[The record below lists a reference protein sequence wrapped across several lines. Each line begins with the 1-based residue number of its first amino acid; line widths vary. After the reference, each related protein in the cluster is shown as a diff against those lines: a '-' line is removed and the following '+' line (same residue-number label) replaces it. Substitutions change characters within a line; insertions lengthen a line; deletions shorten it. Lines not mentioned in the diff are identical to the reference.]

1 MAQIK
6 LLKIDPTYGIPLEFD
21 AASDEITLLS
31 FTVDGANGPVLSG
44 TGLDLN
50 SQNLSDVGNVTF
62 NDSSVATITVNA
74 TAFVADNLMFETKEN
89 VLTTAGAILFPV
101 VADTADEVD
110 AFRLPVYAGM
120 PTATPADG
128 GEGYLVWDSTGN
140 RLFAWDGAGW
150 EDLSTVASAK
160 AIDDEYTAGENITA
174 TDAVYISA
182 ADTVSKAECDVAAAS
197 LLLGFATATVASAGI
212 ASVRKIGKLAGFT
225 GLTAGSRYYLSATAG
240 GISATVPTGAG
251 NVIVQAGYAYN
262 ATGLDIQIL
271 QLGRR
276 AV

>member
-21 AASDEITLLS
+21 TASDEITLNS
-31 FTVDGANGPVLSG
+31 FTIQGGGPVLSG

-50 SQNLSDVGNVTF
+50 NQDISDIKNVAFT
-62 NDSSVATITVNA
+62 NSSTATITVNS
-74 TAFVADNLMFETKEN
+74 TAFIADNMMFETKEN
-89 VLTTAGAILFPV
+89 VMTTAGAVLFPV
-101 VADTADEVD
+101 ITDVADEVD
-110 AFRLPVYAGM
+110 AFRVPVLAGV

-150 EDLSTVASAK
+150 DDLSSVASATN
-160 AIDDEYTAGENITA
+160 IQDSYVAGENLTA

-182 ADTVSKAECDVAAAS
+182 ANTVSKAECDVAAAS
-197 LLLGFATATVASAGI
+197 LLLGFATNTVASAGTAI
-212 ASVRKIGKLAGFT
+212 VQKAGKLPGFT
-225 GLTAGSRYYLSATAG
+225 GLTVGARYYLDATAG
-240 GISATVPTGAG
+240 AIVSTVPTGAG
-251 NVIVQAGYAYN
+251 NVIVQAGYAYDT
-262 ATGLDIQIL
+262 TGLDIQIL

-276 AV
+276 AI